1 VVEAVLADWRT
12 APVDDRLRAALGF
25 LEMVTLRP
33 SAVTAKTVRPLR
45 AAGLSDRAIREAVYV
60 CFLFNALDRLADAL
74 DFTLPTNEDAKKIGD
89 IAFRFGYSIV
99 KLPG

>member
-1 VVEAVLADWRT
+1 MEAVLADWRT

-33 SAVTAKTVRPLR
+33 STVSAEAIPPLR

-74 DFTLPTNEDAKKIGD
+74 NFTLPTTESARKIGD
-89 IAFRFGYSIV
+89 IAFRFGYSIA